1 MKVSLWAYLR
11 EQRHCVFVRGALLY
25 PVWTNLL
32 NFKTSGKDGS
42 SSSTR
47 RELEEEEEGGVGAE
61 EGTEGTEG
69 MEGMGEE
76 EEDDR
81 TLIKTLVEDREEV
94 GVWSYLFAVRMLQP
108 TGPTKLYHTRTHTQN
123 QHHHPP
129 QTTPPN
135 TGGGRLGQRGL
146 HDRAH

>member
-61 EGTEGTEG
+61 EGTEGTE
-69 MEGMGEE
+69 EE
-76 EEDDR
+76 EKVE
-81 TLIKTLVEDREEV
+81 LIREARLFFLIPLRLV
-94 GVWSYLFAVRMLQP
+94 
-108 TGPTKLYHTRTHTQN
+108 
-123 QHHHPP
+123 
-129 QTTPPN
+129 
-135 TGGGRLGQRGL
+135 
-146 HDRAH
+146 